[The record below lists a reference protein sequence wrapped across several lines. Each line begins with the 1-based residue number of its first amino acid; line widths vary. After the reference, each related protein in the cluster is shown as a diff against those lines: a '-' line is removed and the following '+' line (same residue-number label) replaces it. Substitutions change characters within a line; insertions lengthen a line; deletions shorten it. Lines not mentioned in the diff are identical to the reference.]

1 MSDPKK
7 PDIGACVDAMAQV
20 VGLPIEPQYRD
31 AVIANFERAAQIA
44 SLALAESLPD
54 DLEAAPV
61 FRP

>member
-1 MSDPKK
+1 MSDPK
-7 PDIGACVDAMAQV
+7 DVGAYVDAMAQI

-44 SLALAESLPD
+44 SLALAEPLRD
-54 DLEAAPV
+54 DLESAPV

>member
-1 MSDPKK
+1 MSEPNK
-7 PDIGACVDAMAQV
+7 PDTGAYVDAVAQM
-20 VGLPIEPQYRD
+20 VGLSIEPQYRD

-44 SLALAESLPD
+44 SLALAEPLSD

>member
-1 MSDPKK
+1 MSDQK
-7 PDIGACVDAMAQV
+7 DVGAYVDAMAQI

-44 SLALAESLPD
+44 SLALVEPLRD
-54 DLEAAPV
+54 DLESAPV